1 MIFTIQTKGFT
12 DIVDI
17 TDFVED
23 FIRKEKIEDGVVLVF
38 VLGSTA
44 GITTIEYEP
53 GVIEDLK
60 NVFEKIAPKDAK
72 YNHEEAWHD
81 GNGFSH
87 VRAAILK
94 PSLMVPVE
102 NGKLL
107 LGTWQQIVLVD
118 FDNKPRERK
127 IILKALKSF

>member
-23 FIRKEKIEDGVVLVF
+23 FIRKEKIEDGAVLVF

-87 VRAAILK
+87 VRAGLLK
-94 PSLMVPVE
+94 PSLVVPVE

-107 LGTWQQIVLVD
+107 LGTWQQIVL
-118 FDNKPRERK
+118 KS
-127 IILKALKSF
+127 LKSF

>member
-23 FIRKEKIEDGVVLVF
+23 FIRKEKIEDGAVLVF

-87 VRAAILK
+87 VRAGLLK
-94 PSLMVPVE
+94 PSLVVPVE

-118 FDNKPRERK
+118 FDNMPRERK
-127 IILKALKSF
+127 IVLKSLKSF